1 MNAIKMDR
9 RSVLQWGL
17 ASTLG
22 QTGLVQAQK
31 AEPLSSAR
39 IVLGFPAGSSADV
52 ACRLFAQGL
61 QGHYAHSVIVENKAG
76 AAGRIGVA
84 ELMNAPADGGT
95 LLLTPTSVLTLYP
108 SIYKRLTYNPETDLL
123 PLTRAATTTF
133 ALCVGP
139 AVPEAVGTLPQ
150 FLTWCRQNP
159 KLAAYGSPGAGSSP
173 HFLGAMLA
181 RQADVAMV
189 HVPYKGTS
197 AAVNDLL
204 GGQVPAVMVSPG
216 NVKAHVATRRV
227 RVLAVTSAQRWPML
241 ASVPTMAELGFGQAT
256 NSEAFAFFARKG
268 TPPDTVDR
276 LASALRAVA
285 RHPDVIAKLAEH
297 DLLVESNSPAELM
310 ALLQQDRARWQSVVR
325 TVGFTPED

>member
-1 MNAIKMDR
+1 MTQFNMDR
-9 RSVLQWGL
+9 RSVLQWGI
-17 ASTLG
+17 ASTLA
-22 QTGLVQAQK
+22 QAGLARAQAP
-31 AEPLSSAR
+31 EPLGSAR

-61 QGHYAHSVIVENKAG
+61 QGTYARSVIVENKAG

-84 ELMNAPADGGT
+84 ELMNAPADGST

-108 SIYKRLTYNPETDLL
+108 SIYKRLAYQPETDLL

-133 ALCVGP
+133 SLCVGP
-139 AVPEAVGTLPQ
+139 AVPDAVRTLPQ
-150 FLTWCRQNP
+150 FLDWCRQNP

-181 RQADVAMV
+181 RQAGVAMV

-197 AAVNDLL
+197 AAVSDLL
-204 GGQVPAVMVSPG
+204 GGQVPAVLVSPG
-216 NVKAHVATRRV
+216 NVKAHVAARRV

-241 ASVPTMAELGFGQAT
+241 ASVPTMSELGFGQAT

-268 TPPDTVDR
+268 TPQNTLDR
-276 LASALRAVA
+276 LSSALRAVA
-285 RHPDVIAKLAEH
+285 RQPEVVAKLAEH
-297 DLLVESNSPAELM
+297 DLLVESNSPAELTAM
-310 ALLQQDRARWQSVVR
+310 LQQDRARWQSVVQ